1 MERLAG
7 LGRLGS
13 RTIGLDIDRSALKAV
28 QVATSVGANTLRHS
42 PPPTEAGMAQAAV
55 EAAAPVAATS
65 WTARTPTATVPSTA
79 RTTRRAAALVAVVLA
94 AAAILT
100 QGAEASEAEATRA
113 RTAASPRAAEN
124 SRFPSKLLSAG

>member
-65 WTARTPTATVPSTA
+65 WTARTPTATVPLTA
-79 RTTRRAAALVAVVLA
+79 RTTRRAVAVVL